1 MYDIH
6 DIHVA
11 ANKNI
16 LNETDWFSIN
26 THDSHVAYISYTSYV
41 IYFTILT
48 SLEKK
53 TPYNKFWYVSRERNG
68 EWKRT
73 GQINKWT
80 QKKRRPG
87 SECQIWLLH
96 QPTWH
101 YLHGSYLWLNRI
113 ICNAQ
118 KNQQKYIYNVEYII
132 FMNEMLHS
140 TKMVVN

>member
-53 TPYNKFWYVSRERNG
+53 LHTINFDMYRGRGMENGKEQNK
-68 EWKRT
+68 
-73 GQINKWT
+73 
-80 QKKRRPG
+80 
-87 SECQIWLLH
+87 
-96 QPTWH
+96 
-101 YLHGSYLWLNRI
+101 
-113 ICNAQ
+113 
-118 KNQQKYIYNVEYII
+118 
-132 FMNEMLHS
+132 
-140 TKMVVN
+140 